1 MRTRRFIACCSL
13 LLLACGCRI
22 EPPLYLRQ
30 AIDFE
35 IALTPDLD
43 VDLLWQADWKDR
55 WAFAWDAASNG
66 SLGYEAP
73 RSTRMHSYV
82 RDLDG
87 QTASAQVFN
96 FMGTSGSA
104 RIMTGMYDFLFYNND
119 SEALLFDAESRPDDI
134 YAYTRVVSPGLQL
147 SMPVQT
153 LAQKV
158 AGSKSDGGMK
168 AENDPVVLQPDG
180 LFTLFTPEQLISD
193 DVADYEFIDGRYVIR
208 ITGTMHPAD
217 FIWLFQVRLLNNR
230 GRVVGSGG
238 GCALTGMAD
247 GVDLKTGVT
256 GTDNVT
262 VPSDLL
268 LNRTADPDLMA
279 ARFVSFGIPGCNAY
293 APASVRDAPEG
304 EHFLVLNILYNNGS
318 YNNLRVDVTGQLR
331 ALPTGG
337 VITLELDVDDFPPES
352 GGQGGGFAAV
362 MQDWDERVGE
372 VVITR

>member
-30 AIDFE
+30 AIDCE
-35 IALTPDLD
+35 IDLTPDLD
-43 VDLLWQADWKDR
+43 VDLLWQADWKAR

-66 SLGYEAP
+66 PLGYEAP

-96 FMGTSGSA
+96 FTGTSVRT
-104 RIMTGMYDFLFYNND
+104 RIMTGAYDFLFYNND
-119 SEALLFDAESRPDDI
+119 SEALLFDTATRPNDV
-134 YAYTRVVSPGLQL
+134 YAYTRVISPGLQL
-147 SMPVQT
+147 TMPVQT
-153 LAQKV
+153 LAQKL
-158 AGSKSDGGMK
+158 AGSKADGGLK

-180 LFTLFTPEQLISD
+180 LYTCWLPDRFVSD
-193 DVADYEFIDGRYVIR
+193 DPDVCELVDGRPVVR
-208 ITGTMHPAD
+208 ITGTLSPAD
-217 FIWLFQVRLLNNR
+217 FIWLVQVRLLNNR

-256 GTDNVT
+256 GTGTVT

-268 LNRTADPDLMA
+268 LNRTADPDLMG

-304 EHFLVLNILYNNGS
+304 EHFLVLNILYNNGT
-318 YNNLRVDVTGQLR
+318 YNNIRVDVTGQLR

-352 GGQGGGFAAV
+352 GGQGGGFSAI
-362 MQDWDERVGE
+362 MQDWDEQVGE
-372 VVITR
+372 LVITQ